1 MGRYARPGL
10 PHHTQ
15 LTESIARARPAGWLG
30 LLLGSRLYFRVCGR
44 VLADAAAYEAVVDDV
59 AQEVRRLAPSPAA
72 SAAQAPPPAAVTLST
87 ERQVAGVSGILVGSH
102 AGSMLYRPRS
112 RTFSRVRRRIP
123 RRAHGLQGAMST
135 GELCNCSTPFWFA
148 LRHVM

>member
-72 SAAQAPPPAAVTLST
+72 SAAQAPPPAAQAPLPGAVTLST
-87 ERQVAGVSGILVGSH
+87 ERQVAGVSGILVG
-102 AGSMLYRPRS
+102 
-112 RTFSRVRRRIP
+112 
-123 RRAHGLQGAMST
+123 
-135 GELCNCSTPFWFA
+135 
-148 LRHVM
+148 